1 MLKRLFFPL
10 GRPCK
15 AQAPSDDQ
23 IRTLG
28 QMIMEP
34 SSVRDALAEP
44 AYISQDPEDSIGR
57 VEATFNKLLE
67 VEPGFLAY
75 LKAEGKG
82 QLEGKT
88 VLEKLQDAAR
98 KGIINESQVDAINE
112 YDAMRYDCL
121 LTDAF
126 DKDLKEVKVH
136 AERPMM

>member
-1 MLKRLFFPL
+1 M
-10 GRPCK
+10 C
-15 AQAPSDDQ
+15 
-23 IRTLG
+23 IRD
-28 QMIMEP
+28 
-34 SSVRDALAEP
+34 R
-44 AYISQDPEDSIGR
+44 
-57 VEATFNKLLE
+57 
-67 VEPGFLAY
+67 
-75 LKAEGKG
+75 
-82 QLEGKT
+82 LEGKT